1 MLSFITL
8 FAAIFSL
15 DPDDDWKDEA
25 NWAKCNPN
33 LGITV
38 RHAYLRKEIK
48 NCVNLP
54 AAESGVRTKNF
65 NQWLDVDETWI
76 PSHYISDIS
85 QNVNFDE
92 FVNQICYAGVDLS
105 ATRDLTSVSIM
116 VLRDGKYV
124 FKTLYYLPE
133 SALSENR
140 FKERYGAWARAGLLR
155 ITPGNVTD
163 YDYILND
170 LLILRQ
176 KGLRFYKIGYDAWNA
191 TDFVSKATA
200 QGLPMMAISQ
210 SLGNFNKPTK
220 ELERAIVSAKVVLD
234 NNEITRH
241 CYANVSLARDS
252 HGNIKPSKR
261 QEEKKIDGVIAQLQA
276 LAAYQSTPLYKPLY

>member
-1 MLSFITL
+1 MRDNPRAVIITTAGTDKLGPCYQYREMCENVVRGLAEADTL

-25 NWAKCNPN
+25 NWAKGNPN

-124 FKTLYYLPE
+124 FNPLYYLPE
-133 SALSENR
+133 SALSETR
-140 FKERYGAWARAGLLR
+140 LMERYGAWARGGWLR
-155 ITPGNVTD
+155 ITPGTGPD
-163 YDYILND
+163 YVYLPDHF
-170 LLILRQ
+170 LLLWQ
-176 KGLRFYKIGYDAWNA
+176 IG
-191 TDFVSKATA
+191 
-200 QGLPMMAISQ
+200 
-210 SLGNFNKPTK
+210 
-220 ELERAIVSAKVVLD
+220 
-234 NNEITRH
+234 
-241 CYANVSLARDS
+241 
-252 HGNIKPSKR
+252 
-261 QEEKKIDGVIAQLQA
+261 
-276 LAAYQSTPLYKPLY
+276 